1 MRRFHV
7 TKASEF
13 EAALIENGI
22 SFEHPNN
29 DPNTF
34 SVDDDA
40 VDIVDDIAR
49 RMMINVYIEDPFVTQ
64 QNTQSDLK

>member
-7 TKASEF
+7 TKATEF

-22 SFEHPNN
+22 GFEHPND

-34 SVDDDA
+34 SVEDDA
-40 VDIVDDIAR
+40 IDVVDDMAR
-49 RMMINVYIEDPFVTQ
+49 KMMIDVYIEDPFITQ
-64 QNTQSDLK
+64 QDTQSD